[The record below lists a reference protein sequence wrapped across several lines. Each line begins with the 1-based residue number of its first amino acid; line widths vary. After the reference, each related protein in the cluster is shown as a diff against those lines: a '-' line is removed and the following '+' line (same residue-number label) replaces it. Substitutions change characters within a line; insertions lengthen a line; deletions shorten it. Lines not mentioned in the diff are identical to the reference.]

1 MLSYSYIHSKDADN
15 RRFYQDLQR
24 AKEEADLLSKE
35 MLGRVLN
42 ILAMVTLHETMR
54 LGERRCRIPR
64 TRNTESYANKEY
76 ENVMDFLKK
85 NQQEQDDFFKVTEEQ
100 MKEVDQEYLTNAMQ
114 HLFNEKD
121 KFKRLYRQVQ
131 IDDAVTA
138 KVIRDHLENE
148 TFNIPII
155 TEDIDPKGLQEI
167 EEMQKIAVRKLLE
180 DQDEE
185 LHSIRNHALKVEQ
198 ELLELTRLEQKKRQY
213 EDEETADWLEQRRLE
228 LSEMLGVFL
237 KQEKER
243 ELLAQELL
251 VKMNEQR
258 EQDQAM
264 FWLVQ
269 ECLFH

>member
-1 MLSYSYIHSKDADN
+1 M
-15 RRFYQDLQR
+15 
-24 AKEEADLLSKE
+24 
-35 MLGRVLN
+35 
-42 ILAMVTLHETMR
+42 
-54 LGERRCRIPR
+54 RIPIIIVIKIPI
-64 TRNTESYANKEY
+64 NIPWNSKIESYANKEY
-76 ENVMDFLKK
+76 ENVMDFLKQ
-85 NQQEQDDFFKVTEEQ
+85 NQQEQEDFFKVTEEQ

-114 HLFNEKD
+114 HLFNEKK

-131 IDDAVTA
+131 IDDAVTSKA
-138 KVIRDHLENE
+138 IRDHLENE

-155 TEDIDPKGLQEI
+155 TEDIDPNGLKEI
-167 EEMQKIAVRKLLE
+167 EEMQKIAVRRLLE

-185 LHSIRNHALKVEQ
+185 LLNIRNHALKVEQ
-198 ELLELTRLEQKKRQY
+198 ELSELTRLEQKKRQF

-269 ECLFH
+269 ECLYLFSHFEVIV